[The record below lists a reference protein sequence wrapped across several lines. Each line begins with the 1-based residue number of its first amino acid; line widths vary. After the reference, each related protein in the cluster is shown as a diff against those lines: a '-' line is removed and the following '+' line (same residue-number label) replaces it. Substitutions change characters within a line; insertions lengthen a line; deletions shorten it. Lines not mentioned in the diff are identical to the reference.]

1 MQDYIPVKKDING
14 YIDDVTVKQFDNG
27 SRFLHVTIS
36 DDDLSDG
43 DSFNIQGCAARMLV
57 ELGES
62 SYEYIDGDI
71 ADAEGGIVTFLLP
84 GSVTQTAGTYKCEI
98 RITEPESGALI
109 STKPFTLRV
118 EESINAD
125 GAIEAT
131 PQYSALENALMLS
144 GTLNSR
150 MNGIDARMDSL
161 TAMAETGEIPEG
173 TVESEVIDA
182 RTGWNGTVYQSLG
195 AAILGSAHESL
206 SYLGTLLNAV
216 TWGIYNSTFGGLP
229 TNIFTVC
236 NLDNSGGAISDAPY
250 RGQLTGAII
259 TLGRESKTRRANYD
273 TQIFMPQTCE
283 KIYARKYFD
292 NAWSAWAV
300 VGGSYL
306 DAQIA
311 SVSQFREGVD
321 DDSVRY
327 HHHLYEVTDDGSF
340 FASIRTVTVNGEEV
354 ARWNDLP
361 ASNQN
366 FIITNTQ
373 YSTHWILQTAVP
385 SGTVDVTF
393 RRLIPRPDYDAEP
406 RDWVRMSEM
415 DTSKKILAVGDSIC
429 RGYRN
434 GEKGFV
440 GDLGLPYQNQGVSGA
455 TLSTARTDVTDI
467 PTQLA
472 NYRTA
477 HSDYSPDI
485 IIANGGHN
493 DYDNS
498 APLGDI
504 PTQPAVSIEALNA
517 STVMG
522 GLQKLFLTMIREYPN
537 AQRFFVTTHKIK
549 KNNVYL
555 VTERNSAGYSE
566 QELHD
571 AIVACCK
578 VYNVRVIDI
587 FNDSMLNS
595 FFDEYRSGT
604 NYIYSADDTYGENQA
619 PIASASNNRTDY
631 IDRDGV
637 HPLPRGYL
645 KGYVPLIREA
655 IRIGTVKGSDT

>member
-1 MQDYIPVKKDING
+1 MQDYISIKTDING
-14 YIDDVTVKQFDNG
+14 NIPAVTVKQFDNN
-27 SRFLHVTIS
+27 SRFLHVT
-36 DDDLSDG
+36 LTDG
-43 DSFNIQGCAARMLV
+43 DLP
-57 ELGES
+57 E
-62 SYEYIDGDI
+62 EYIKIFEMKGCSARLLVTVGHDKYAYVDGEI
-71 ADAEGGIVTFLLP
+71 ADAEGGIVTFYIP
-84 GSVTQTAGTYKCEI
+84 GSVTQRAGTYLCEI

-109 STKPFTLRV
+109 STKPFKLTV
-118 EESINAD
+118 EQSIDAD
-125 GAIEAT
+125 NAIEAT
-131 PQYSALENALMLS
+131 PQYSALDSALMKVDR
-144 GTLNSR
+144 NDR
-150 MNGIDARMDSL
+150 IVREL
-161 TAMAETGEIPEG
+161 TALAEAGEIPAG
-173 TVESEVIDA
+173 TVEAEVAAA
-182 RTGWNGTVYQSLG
+182 RVAWD
-195 AAILGSAHESL
+195 GSASDNLAQAMTKLGESGL
-206 SYLGTLLNAV
+206 VYLGTLLNAQ
-216 TWGIYNSTFGGLP
+216 TWGNYSSTFAGLP

-236 NLDNSGGAISDAPY
+236 NLDNSGSVISDAPI
-250 RGQLTGAII
+250 RGQLTGTII
-259 TLGRESKTRRANYD
+259 TLGREGKTRRANYD

-354 ARWNDLP
+354 ARWDDLP

-373 YSTHWILQTAVP
+373 YSTNWILQTAVP
-385 SGTVDVTF
+385 SGAVDVTF

-406 RDWVRMSEM
+406 REWVRVSEM
-415 DTSKKILAVGDSIC
+415 DTGKKILAVGDSIC

-637 HPLPRGYL
+637 HPLSRGYL
-645 KGYVPLIREA
+645 EGYVPLIREA
-655 IRIGTVKGSDT
+655 IRIGTVKD